1 MAATQVG
8 HLRCRLGG
16 SRPSTLRHGAPAR
29 AGALVAVGRRV
40 GERGKELVMLYR
52 CCSSGAHST
61 SRATPHSS
69 ATTGSRQHT
78 WTQAVDSR
86 AHPSPRRA
94 GTINSATHSLRSAR
108 IQSTAHTRTHTLSP
122 GFSPTWVAT
131 VGQRSACICRQ
142 PAVAGG
148 HITLSIAAEPEQ
160 ARDKHAAS
168 SCEARADDRANLLCQ
183 AGPLRGHVRGSS

>member
-1 MAATQVG
+1 
-8 HLRCRLGG
+8 
-16 SRPSTLRHGAPAR
+16 
-29 AGALVAVGRRV
+29 
-40 GERGKELVMLYR
+40 MLYR

-61 SRATPHSS
+61 SRATPHSP

-160 ARDKHAAS
+160 ARSKHAAS
-168 SCEARADDRANLLCQ
+168 TQQAHAQHERAMTKKLLCR
-183 AGPLRGHVRGSS
+183 AVALHGPHRGYSRVSQDRGSPGASNKGHQDTLFCPGWRIFLLPEAEQMRRLLT

>member
-1 MAATQVG
+1 MWPRSSTLQAHEHGQRRNTG
-8 HLRCRLGG
+8 TRRT
-16 SRPSTLRHGAPAR
+16 PSTRTR
-29 AGALVAVGRRV
+29 
-40 GERGKELVMLYR
+40 
-52 CCSSGAHST
+52 
-61 SRATPHSS
+61 
-69 ATTGSRQHT
+69 
-78 WTQAVDSR
+78 TQAVDSR

-183 AGPLRGHVRGSS
+183 AGPLRGHVRVLARICVSISDTRVLVRPSVSFFYLNPSKCGGY